1 MTPEH
6 LDTDSAE
13 EVGHILASAM
23 FNDPLAAA
31 TFPEIEDREALL
43 PLHLEALARY
53 CALFGEV
60 HGIGDP
66 LEAAAIWLAPGET
79 EMSPER
85 LVTAG
90 FNTHAEVIGEEASER
105 FFGVMEHMEGV
116 HAALI
121 DRDHWY
127 LQMIGVSP
135 DVQQGGYGSALL
147 TPALE
152 EADQALQP
160 IYLETFA
167 AETVA
172 YYENLGFEVLA
183 SDRDS
188 VLGLKYW
195 AMLREPVA

>member
-1 MTPEH
+1 MTPDY

-13 EVGHILASAM
+13 DVGLVLAAAM

-43 PLHLEALARY
+43 PLHFEALARY

-60 HGIGDP
+60 HGLGDP
-66 LEAAAIWLAPGET
+66 LEAAAIWLTPGET
-79 EMSPER
+79 EMAPDKM
-85 LVTAG
+85 VTAG
-90 FNTHAEVIGEEASER
+90 LNTHAGTIGYEASER

-121 DRDHWY
+121 DREHWR
-127 LQMIGVSP
+127 LQTIGVAP
-135 DVQQGGYGSALL
+135 DAQQGGYGAALL
-147 TPALE
+147 APVLE

-160 IYLETFA
+160 VYLETFA

-172 YYENLGFEVLA
+172 YYENLGFQVMA
-183 SDRDS
+183 SDHEP

-195 AMLREPVA
+195 AMLREPAA

>member
-1 MTPEH
+1 MTPDH
-6 LDTDSAE
+6 LDTDDAE
-13 EVGHILASAM
+13 EVGHILAAAM

-43 PLHLEALARY
+43 PLHLEALVRY
-53 CALFGEV
+53 CALFGRVE
-60 HGIGDP
+60 GLGDP
-66 LEAAAIWLAPGET
+66 LEAAAIWLVPGET
-79 EMSPER
+79 EMPPER
-85 LVTAG
+85 LVAAG
-90 FNTHAEVIGEEASER
+90 FNTHAEVIGDEASER

-116 HAALI
+116 HADAI

-127 LQMIGVSP
+127 LQVIGVSP
-135 DVQQGGYGSALL
+135 DVQQSGYGAALL
-147 TPALE
+147 APVLE

-172 YYENLGFEVLA
+172 YYENLDFEVVA
-183 SDRDS
+183 TDRDP

>member
-43 PLHLEALARY
+43 PLHFEALARY